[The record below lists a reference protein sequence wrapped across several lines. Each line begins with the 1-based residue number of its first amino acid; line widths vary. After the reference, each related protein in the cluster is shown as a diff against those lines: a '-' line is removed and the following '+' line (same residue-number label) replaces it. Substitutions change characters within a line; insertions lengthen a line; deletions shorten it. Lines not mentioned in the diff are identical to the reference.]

1 MSGRTSR
8 IAAALALWAMAVGVA
23 AVGAGSPEV
32 AGAAADPAQP
42 ARLEFVDPDLR
53 PVPAQALASAQ
64 AWRQFYPRAGYP
76 GSAVWLAFG
85 IAPGRPAGLAAS
97 RPYLRILLAREP
109 PLLERRH
116 QGAFEIDLGRAQREL
131 AAAATSL
138 AGAPEDDGLAAAPAD
153 CRIARLVL
161 GLFDTL
167 HYPMAAMV
175 GFVDGGEQLA
185 LLYTDR
191 PCRITGTIALQR
203 SGSFVDLD
211 PALRERF
218 AGRYEHDI
226 DTPSAGLHWLRV
238 RRLGPGTFSVTRT
251 ELPAG
256 TLAVFA
262 LRPGVGVG
270 AAPAGRA
277 GLRATGAD

>member
-1 MSGRTSR
+1 MAGRAAR
-8 IAAALALWAMAVGVA
+8 IVSAVALAGAVGCA
-23 AVGAGSPEV
+23 AG
-32 AGAAADPAQP
+32 QP
-42 ARLEFVDPDLR
+42 ARLDFVDPDLR
-53 PVPAQALASAQ
+53 PLPAQALASQ
-64 AWRQFYPRAGYP
+64 QHWREAYPRARWP

-116 QGAFEIDLGRAQREL
+116 QGAFEIDLEHAQREL
-131 AAAATSL
+131 ASAATPL
-138 AGAPEDDGLAAAPAD
+138 AGAPEDDGLTAAPAD
-153 CRIARLVL
+153 CRIARLLL

-167 HYPMAAMV
+167 HYPKAAMV
-175 GFVDGGEQLA
+175 GFVEGGEQLA

-191 PCRITGTIALQR
+191 PCRITGTIDLQR

-226 DTPSAGLHWLRV
+226 DAPSAGLHWLRV
-238 RRLGPGTFSVTRT
+238 RRIGPGTFSVTRAQA
-251 ELPAG
+251 PAG

-262 LRPGVGVG
+262 LLPGVS
-270 AAPAGRA
+270 AASAPAARA
-277 GLRATGAD
+277 P